1 MIHMG
6 IDPESGK
13 RCLIG
18 TGTDWQYY
26 MFDKSDKSLYYYLR
40 RNGYLKDYL
49 CSVLSDWIDEDNGN
63 TFNNSSEAYDYLMQH
78 DLLFTLED
86 IVSKCG
92 VTDRSK
98 INIDVIY

>member
-49 CSVLSDWIDEDNGN
+49 CSVLSDWIEEDNGN
-63 TFNNSSEAYDYLMQH
+63 TFKSSSEAYDYLMKNYTYMQIIEKYKEPLCEGLAE
-78 DLLFTLED
+78 DLEA
-86 IVSKCG
+86 SW
-92 VTDRSK
+92 
-98 INIDVIY
+98 